1 MGGQFPCFFH
11 YIREARERKGQMSKA
26 FQMPFAGQHGHEGTF
41 WGAGCGLGL
50 DLRGGDTVHTYVKF
64 RPSVPLRSGQVTIR
78 TLSHVSILKEEI
90 TP

>member
-1 MGGQFPCFFH
+1 
-11 YIREARERKGQMSKA
+11 MSKA